1 MLDVWYTFDVTHIT
15 DLCKLLEG
23 LTREHDSLLQERELV
38 RAEEERIT
46 RRREELDRQIS
57 GLQQSVQGLSL
68 YATAGDK
75 PAEVTVDRDELIAPV
90 MRRVRELCS
99 GVAPSQVT
107 ARTLIECCRQIL
119 RLKADWMSALDV
131 RQALHAARFDFSE
144 YKSNPLSS
152 IHTTLKRIAESGQAW
167 SRESSGENL
176 YRWKTSGENAPLQ
189 PESSPET
196 PVSAAREEPTK

>member
-1 MLDVWYTFDVTHIT
+1 MLDMWYTFLVGHIT
-15 DLCKLLEG
+15 DLNKLLEG
-23 LTREHDSLLQERELV
+23 LSREHDSLVEERELV
-38 RAEEERIT
+38 RAEEERIR
-46 RRREELDRQIS
+46 RRREELDRQIL

-75 PAEVTVDRDELIAPV
+75 PAEVTVNYDELIAPLMQRARDISFGV
-90 MRRVRELCS
+90 IPS
-99 GVAPSQVT
+99 GT
-107 ARTLIECCRQIL
+107 KARTLIECCRQIL
-119 RLKADWMSALDV
+119 RLRADWMSALDV

-167 SRESSGENL
+167 SQERSGENL
-176 YRWKTSGENAPLQ
+176 YRWKTSGESAPQ

-196 PVSAAREEPTK
+196 PASATRES

>member
-1 MLDVWYTFDVTHIT
+1 MVQRALIRLPKNGLRVLSKRDHVHLTHT
-15 DLCKLLEG
+15 EVGPKRMKVHGTAFLEP
-23 LTREHDSLLQERELV
+23 RSLR
-38 RAEEERIT
+38 RARIPPW
-46 RRREELDRQIS
+46 RSALPS
-57 GLQQSVQGLSL
+57 
-68 YATAGDK
+68 